1 VINCFHRDRERSD
14 GNIGESDGIASGSS
28 SDASF
33 SEVVEGNIASRWA
46 SVTANRSD
54 KDAIES

>member
-1 VINCFHRDRERSD
+1 MINCFHKDRERSD
-14 GNIGESDGIASGSS
+14 GNVGESDGIASGSG

-33 SEVVEGNIASRWA
+33 SEVVEGTIASRWA

-54 KDAIES
+54 KDTIEL